1 MATATKIVSIGLRS
15 VDHSLRLLLPIGTWR
30 CAEVIPFFAFPPA
43 VRRVQIHQLLSDE
56 TFKRYRWN
64 FMRLHYQFV
73 MGNEVRAPYD
83 YFMLVCGPAP
93 FWDTISAP
101 NGGPTLNTRGSRPPP
116 RSMTV

>member
-1 MATATKIVSIGLRS
+1 M
-15 VDHSLRLLLPIGTWR
+15 
-30 CAEVIPFFAFPPA
+30 
-43 VRRVQIHQLLSDE
+43 RRVQIHQLLSDE

-83 YFMLVCGPAP
+83 YFMLICGPAT

-101 NGGPTLNTRGSRPPP
+101 NGPIDLYAADGSLREHAEAPLRRVLRVVSRPIQ
-116 RSMTV
+116 V